1 MKISYGKHFPVG
13 CPNKLM
19 GNFHLFSLNLDPLL
33 FLPTAHLLL
42 HFLTAPCSSCR
53 TKCTVSDCAIELLSW
68 SYCQMEFTLVIGGGH
83 VAYASYVC
91 TALHLA
97 IGLWTVDEC
106 STQVTQG
113 RERGRGKGGADWRK
127 KEVGSNDFLKDPGLG

>member
-1 MKISYGKHFPVG
+1 
-13 CPNKLM
+13 
-19 GNFHLFSLNLDPLL
+19 
-33 FLPTAHLLL
+33 
-42 HFLTAPCSSCR
+42 
-53 TKCTVSDCAIELLSW
+53 
-68 SYCQMEFTLVIGGGH
+68 MEFTLVIGGGH

-113 RERGRGKGGADWRK
+113 RGRGRGKGGCRLAEK
-127 KEVGSNDFLKDPGLG
+127 GSGQQ

>member
-1 MKISYGKHFPVG
+1 MKINYGRHFPVG

-42 HFLTAPCSSCR
+42 HFLTAPCSSCH

-97 IGLWTVDEC
+97 IGLWTNA
-106 STQVTQG
+106 
-113 RERGRGKGGADWRK
+113 RHRWHKGGEGGVAKGVQTGGKRK
-127 KEVGSNDFLKDPGLG
+127 WAAMIF